1 MPVLSDDI
9 QRLLEALRQPA
20 PSGAAPDADP
30 RRASLT
36 VLAQSREVRAVPSIL
51 HLLPPDNPLSS
62 AVADTIAA
70 LVHGIDPAQLA
81 WIDAQA
87 RNYTY
92 AYGHDAWWQLRAED
106 VGRLAPSTYPSV
118 IGVVASH
125 PSGFVRQAAVK
136 ALGRVTDGQ
145 EIPFLTIRANDW
157 VPSVAAIATGLLV
170 TRLEL
175 DNRAA
180 VVAALPFLVRML
192 GRRRQDHRRVSDAVG
207 RVLLSDGGRQVL
219 DRVRAFETSVRR
231 YVYKLVVTALTKA
244 DSEGISA
251 ALADA
256 DAVVRRVAIQRLAV
270 TEDAESSIGA
280 LVRLLSDDSVPSVRR
295 EAMSVLARRD
305 PDRLRHLLPQ
315 VLLDRSA
322 AVRALARHFVEALHA
337 PLIPRDVYINALNDP
352 SARRLKAAIDGL
364 GELGSRADL
373 DLVTRFAD
381 TTVPGIRR
389 SVIRA
394 AGRLNPGEG
403 VRLAI
408 AALAD
413 PSPSVRAAAVSVLRA
428 NAARVDF
435 AAINDFIMAI
445 PASGIRERLLPVLRD
460 APKWDAAVY
469 LLQALADG
477 EPAVRTRASQLIG
490 SWLSRFNDSH
500 AQPTPIHLQ
509 RMREALDARA
519 SELPEAT
526 VRELRFI
533 VKAQ

>member
-36 VLAQSREVRAVPSIL
+36 VLAQSGEVRAVPSIL

-62 AVADTIAA
+62 AAADTIAA

-81 WIDAQA
+81 WIDAEA

-106 VGRLAPSTYPSV
+106 VGRLATSTYPSV

-125 PSGFVRQAAVK
+125 PNGFVREAAVR

-157 VPSVAAIATGLLV
+157 VPSVAATATELLV

-192 GRRRQDHRRVSDAVG
+192 GRRRQDHRRVSDTVG
-207 RVLLSDGGRQVL
+207 RVLLSDGGRHVW
-219 DRVRAFETSVRR
+219 DRVRTFETSVRR
-231 YVYKLVVTALTKA
+231 YVYELVVTAATKA

-251 ALADA
+251 ALA

-270 TEDAESSIGA
+270 TEDVEPSLGA
-280 LVRLLSDDSVPSVRR
+280 LARFSSDDPVPSVRR
-295 EAMSVLARRD
+295 EAVTVLARRD

-322 AVRALARHFVEALHA
+322 AVRALGRYFVGALHA
-337 PLIPRDVYINALNDP
+337 PLIPRDVYVNALSDP
-352 SARRLKAAIDGL
+352 SKRGLKAAIDGL
-364 GELGSRADL
+364 GELGSRGDL
-373 DLVTRFAD
+373 GLVTRFAD
-381 TTVPGIRR
+381 ATLPGIRR
-389 SVIRA
+389 SAIRA
-394 AGRLNPGEG
+394 AGRLNAGEG

-413 PSPSVRAAAVSVLRA
+413 PSPSVRAAAVGVLRA
-428 NAARVDF
+428 IAERVDF

-445 PASGIRERLLPVLRD
+445 PASGIRERLLLMLRD

-500 AQPTPIHLQ
+500 AQPTPIHFQ